1 MEENM
6 KNEQFICGIYQNT
19 STAIQSINDLYG
31 KVKSANLKKLLKK
44 HEAGY
49 KDIKCQCEQ
58 LAHKLEIDLKDNNFF
73 EKARLWT
80 SINIGTITDNSAR
93 HLGEMMIIGTVM
105 GIVNCY
111 KLMSENKRANKEIY
125 NLCSLL
131 AKTEED
137 FFEELKSYLKAF
149 A

>member
-1 MEENM
+1 M
-6 KNEQFICGIYQNT
+6 KNQQFLNGIYQNT

-49 KDIKCQCEQ
+49 NDMKCKCEQ
-58 LAHKLEIDLKDNNFF
+58 LANSLEINLKDNNFF

-80 SINIGTITDNSAR
+80 SINFGTITDTSSR
-93 HLGEMMIIGTVM
+93 HLGEMMIIGTVI

-111 KLMSENKRANKEIY
+111 KLMSENQQCNKEIY
-125 NLCSLL
+125 QLCTDL
-131 AKTEED
+131 AKLEED
-137 FFEELKSYLKAF
+137 YFEELKQYLKAF